1 MYCIMMLVHCTVIYC
16 GSLLVFLL
24 WIDTGDE
31 YVHEEPVENAYED
44 PAFDYSENLAGKM
57 IIPSKSLLS
66 LLASTRSIAL
76 LALPAFVYHAY
87 LLPC

>member
-1 MYCIMMLVHCTVIYC
+1 MIVVP
-16 GSLLVFLL
+16 LLVFLL
-24 WIDTGDE
+24 WVELGDK
-31 YVHEEPVENAYED
+31 YVTKEPVEYANED

-76 LALPAFVYHAY
+76 LALPAFVYHAS